1 MAQKLTRP
9 IWWWGGGTEAD
20 QTHLVVGR
28 GLAQKLTRPIWWWGG
43 LAQKIRWVLPNHK
56 LDTFLGWPQKA
67 ITGLRD
73 KLPCTEKEG

>member
-1 MAQKLTRP
+1 MPIGLDATETAHKLTRP
-9 IWWWGGGTEAD
+9 IWWWG
-20 QTHLVVGR
+20 

-56 LDTFLGWPQKA
+56 LDTFLGWSQKA